1 MPNDIQIRTD
11 QSQDSLIVQNN
22 KGIKEVVDTFI
33 DQLDRMQTTKDKYR
47 SCLYAFFAWCKNTG
61 RKVPELTRKD
71 IIDYKEHFNPGLDR
85 SILTVKLYLSAIRQ
99 FYIWAEAEKFYPNG
113 LPVSGK
119 VTIEDEP
126 VENSE
131 VSSEMMNDKELRKM
145 VIFGAANDAKVMAA
159 GSGKVT
165 SIKRDT
171 EFGYAVRIDHG
182 NGYITIYRYNDQ
194 PKIKEGDDV
203 TKGQLLFEV
212 GFASSKVGYQIM
224 YDNEYINPMDIMEIN
239 G

>member
-1 MPNDIQIRTD
+1 MRMKKVKEFFLNLWKNGKERIIYA
-11 QSQDSLIVQNN
+11 SVIVIVILFVLMLVMLFRGNELAAEVDHLKAQ
-22 KGIKEVVDTFI
+22 KEELTTV
-33 DQLDRMQTTKDKYR
+33 MQKDKDQMQEQIT
-47 SCLYAFFAWCKNTG
+47 L
-61 RKVPELTRKD
+61 
-71 IIDYKEHFNPGLDR
+71 
-85 SILTVKLYLSAIRQ
+85 LSNQVAEQIAREEK
-99 FYIWAEAEKFYPNG
+99 EAEKFYPNG

>member
-1 MPNDIQIRTD
+1 M
-11 QSQDSLIVQNN
+11 N
-22 KGIKEVVDTFI
+22 KLK
-33 DQLDRMQTTKDKYR
+33 
-47 SCLYAFFAWCKNTG
+47 SFFVNLWN
-61 RKVPELTRKD
+61 TRKD
-71 IIDYKEHFNPGLDR
+71 RIIYASGVVIFVLLVVLLVMIFRGNELAAEVDHLKAQKDE
-85 SILTVKLYLSAIRQ
+85 LTTVMLKDKDQMQEQITLLSNQVAEQI
-99 FYIWAEAEKFYPNG
+99 AAEEKEAEKFYPNG

-126 VENSE
+126 VENAE
-131 VSSEMMNDKELRKM
+131 ISSEMMNDKQLRKM

-165 SIKRDT
+165 SVKPDS

-182 NGYITIYRYNDQ
+182 NGYITIYRYKDQ

-212 GFASSKVGYQIM
+212 GFASSKVGYQVM

>member
-1 MPNDIQIRTD
+1 MKKIKDFFLKMWNTEKNRIIYGAGAVILVLVVVVII
-11 QSQDSLIVQNN
+11 LIFR
-22 KGIKEVVDTFI
+22 GIELSAEVDHLKAQKDELATV
-33 DQLDRMQTTKDKYR
+33 MQKDKDQMQDQITLLSNQVAEQIAR
-47 SCLYAFFAWCKNTG
+47 
-61 RKVPELTRKD
+61 EE
-71 IIDYKEHFNPGLDR
+71 KE
-85 SILTVKLYLSAIRQ
+85 AQ
-99 FYIWAEAEKFYPNG
+99 KFYPNG

-131 VSSEMMNDKELRKM
+131 LSSEMMNDKQLRKM

-165 SIKRDT
+165 SVKSDS
-171 EFGYAVRIDHG
+171 EFGYCVRINHG

-212 GFASSKVGYQIM
+212 GFASSKVGYQVM